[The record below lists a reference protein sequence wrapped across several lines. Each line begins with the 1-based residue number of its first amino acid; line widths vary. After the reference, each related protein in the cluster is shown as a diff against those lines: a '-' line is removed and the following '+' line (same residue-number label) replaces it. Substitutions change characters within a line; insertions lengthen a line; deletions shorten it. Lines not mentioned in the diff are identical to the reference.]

1 MTAVFADVCRKQGTL
16 DPCIGRPSVKVQFDC
31 LWWRADTDFGDVQ
44 CVVFDIFDLYRIS
57 RAKRVVVRMLTYLD
71 FARATTVRTVY
82 RRRDA
87 VPLQSSRV

>member
-44 CVVFDIFDLYRIS
+44 CVVFDVFDL
-57 RAKRVVVRMLTYLD
+57 
-71 FARATTVRTVY
+71 FTVSTVKGSVEG
-82 RRRDA
+82 R
-87 VPLQSSRV
+87 PLKGPSTVGVMPYF